1 MLFVKQT
8 SRHIMRRKFKM
19 KKVISTIVAVA
30 LLSNLLINSAYAG
43 DYHGADFN
51 PLWVPVAIL
60 STLVAAVALSTAPVV
75 HEQRVVYEP
84 RQTVVYQEPRQVY
97 YQEPRQTVVY
107 NDSRHY
113 RHARHD
119 DRYYDDR
126 GHGCESPRY
135 RDYR

>member
-1 MLFVKQT
+1 MLFVKHT

-30 LLSNLLINSAYAG
+30 LLSNLLINTAYAG
-43 DYHGADFN
+43 DYHGGDFN

-84 RQTVVYQEPRQVY
+84 RQTAV

-107 NDSRHY
+107 NDSRYY
-113 RHARHD
+113 RHVRHD
-119 DRYYDDR
+119 DRYYDDHDR
-126 GHGCESPRY
+126 GCESPRY